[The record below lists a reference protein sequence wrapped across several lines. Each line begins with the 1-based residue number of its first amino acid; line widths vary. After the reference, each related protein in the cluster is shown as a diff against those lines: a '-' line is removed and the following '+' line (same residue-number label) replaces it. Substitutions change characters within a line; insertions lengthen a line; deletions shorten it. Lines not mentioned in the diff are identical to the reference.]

1 MTETITVKGVGKVT
15 TQADYMTMLLT
26 ISELNADY
34 DRALDAAL
42 RRVEAM
48 RKALTDVE
56 AADELKLQKFDVE
69 VQQQDGKD
77 CFCCVYQY
85 KLAFDF
91 DHARLSAIL
100 SAVAKSGAMPETQM
114 AFTVKHPQWL
124 QRQMLFNAAANAK
137 EKAEILCRATGS
149 RLGRLLEM
157 QAETNRGGIQPRFR
171 SRTKADFNRVIQR
184 RSNIPME
191 MVTAVLPEDVEETES
206 VSFTWEIL

>member
-15 TQADYMTMLLT
+15 AQADYMTMQLT

-48 RKALTDVE
+48 RAALVEVE
-56 AADELKLQKFDVE
+56 AADDLKLQKFDVE
-69 VQQQDGKD
+69 VQQQDGVD

-91 DHARLSAIL
+91 DHVRLSQILSAITKS
-100 SAVAKSGAMPETQM
+100 SADPETQID
-114 AFTVKHPQWL
+114 FTVKNPQWL

-137 EKAEILCRATGS
+137 EKAEVLCRATGN

-157 QAETNRGGIQPRFR
+157 QAETNPGGG
-171 SRTKADFNRVIQR
+171 
-184 RSNIPME
+184 
-191 MVTAVLPEDVEETES
+191 TASLP
-206 VSFTWEIL
+206 FAN